1 MQDRLYGQL
10 RAIELPKGP
19 NIPSNDGA
27 EVVASEPGGWALVD
41 KHAWSQCSMGTLPGG
56 VLPSLSSIAT

>member
-1 MQDRLYGQL
+1 MQDRLDGQP

-19 NIPSNDGA
+19 NIPLKDG